1 MFGCMFRSFL
11 NVAIQYSRKFKS
23 SFLLYKYLILN
34 FFCGYSCV
42 RSASS
47 CFPGNS
53 IFMYAGIRFFAR
65 YVVKFQVSTAF

>member
-34 FFCGYSCV
+34 FFVDILVCV
-42 RSASS
+42 LLVVA
-47 CFPGNS
+47 FLE
-53 IFMYAGIRFFAR
+53 IRFLCMLE
-65 YVVKFQVSTAF
+65 